1 MANEPVE
8 SAVERYK
15 RLRAER
21 LAGPPQW
28 MDPAPSL
35 GEDTMWRGLTRAGE
49 IRILV
54 ARTRELVAES
64 ARRLGTSD
72 DATRILGELL
82 TACHLVRS
90 TLNPSAQLQMLLR
103 NPGSA
108 GRLVA
113 DVWAG
118 ERGARAAIANP
129 KATAAS
135 DGILLDNGLLE
146 VSRIARDGSPYRS
159 SLLYEAAGIEAA
171 VTEYLVRSE
180 QIVALVHLEVEVADG
195 AVRSSCGYLVQLTPE
210 GTRTQ
215 LDEILSRVEHMPPL
229 ASGMTGEDPDARAW
243 ASRLLDGFLWDQV
256 ARERPFFA
264 CHCSRG
270 RLVAALSALPRADL
284 QELVESGE
292 PTESVCEYCNT
303 TYTLSVPELQLL
315 LAPQQ

>member
-1 MANEPVE
+1 MANDPTE

-15 RLRAER
+15 RRRAER

-28 MDPAPSL
+28 MEPVPTLD
-35 GEDTMWRGLTRAGE
+35 EDTMWRGLTRAGE
-49 IRILV
+49 IRLLV
-54 ARTRELVAES
+54 ARTRGLVGES

-82 TACHLVRS
+82 TACYLARS

-118 ERGARAAIANP
+118 ENGARAAIAHP
-129 KATAAS
+129 HAVAER
-135 DGILLDNGLLE
+135 DGVLLDAGLLE

-159 SLLYEAAGIEAA
+159 ALRYEAAGVEAA

-180 QIVALVHLEVEVADG
+180 QIVALVHLEVAVASG
-195 AVRSSCGYLVQLTPE
+195 VVGSSCGYLVQLTPE
-210 GTRTQ
+210 GTRAQ
-215 LDEILSRVEHMPPL
+215 LDEILARVDHMPPL
-229 ASGMTGEDPDARAW
+229 ASGMTADDPDGRAW
-243 ASRLLDGFLWDQV
+243 AGRLLEGFLWDQV

-264 CHCSRG
+264 CRCSRG
-270 RLVAALSALPRADL
+270 RLVAALSALPREDL
-284 QELVESGE
+284 QELVDSGE
-292 PTESVCEYCNT
+292 PTESICEYCNT
-303 TYTLSVPELQLL
+303 TYTLSVPELQVL
-315 LAPQQ
+315 LAPRQ

>member
-1 MANEPVE
+1 MANETTE

-15 RLRAER
+15 RRRAER

-28 MDPAPSL
+28 LDPAPSL
-35 GEDTMWRGLTRAGE
+35 AEDTLWRGLTRGGE
-49 IRILV
+49 IRVLV
-54 ARTRELVAES
+54 ARTRALVAES
-64 ARRLGTSD
+64 GRRLGTSD

-82 TACHLVRS
+82 TACYLARS

-118 ERGARAAIANP
+118 DAGARAAIAHP
-129 KATAAS
+129 EATAAR

-146 VSRIARDGSPYRS
+146 VSRIARNGAPYRS
-159 SLLYEAAGIEAA
+159 SLQYEAAGIEAA

-180 QIVALVHLEVEVADG
+180 QIVALVHLEVQVADG
-195 AVRSSCGYLVQLTPE
+195 VVASSCGYLVQLTPE
-210 GTRTQ
+210 GTRAQ
-215 LDEILSRVEHMPPL
+215 LDELLGRVERMPAL
-229 ASGMTGEDPDARAW
+229 TRGMTQDDPDGRAW
-243 ASRLLDGFLWDQV
+243 AAQLLDGLLWDQV

-264 CHCSRG
+264 CPCSRG

-284 QELVESGE
+284 QELVDSGE
-292 PTESVCEYCNT
+292 PTESICEYCNT
-303 TYTLSVPELQLL
+303 TYTLSVPELQVL

>member
-1 MANEPVE
+1 MGNEPVE

-15 RLRAER
+15 RRRAER

-28 MDPAPSL
+28 MDPAPGL

-129 KATAAS
+129 KAIAAN

-180 QIVALVHLEVEVADG
+180 QIVAVVHLEVTVADG
-195 AVRSSCGYLVQLTPE
+195 VVESSCGYLVQLTPE
-210 GTRTQ
+210 GTRAQ
-215 LDEILSRVEHMPPL
+215 LDEILTRVEHTRSL
-229 ASGMTGEDPDARAW
+229 ASGMTADDPDGRAW
-243 ASRLLDGFLWDQV
+243 AGRLLEGFLWDQV

-264 CHCSRG
+264 CRCSRG

-284 QELVESGE
+284 QELVDSGE

-303 TYTLSVPELQLL
+303 TYTLSVPELQVL

>member
-1 MANEPVE
+1 MANEPTE

-15 RLRAER
+15 RRRAER
-21 LAGPPQW
+21 LSGPPQW
-28 MDPAPSL
+28 MDPAPDL
-35 GEDTMWRGLTRAGE
+35 AEDTLWRGLTRAGE

-54 ARTRELVAES
+54 ARTRALVAES

-82 TACHLVRS
+82 TAGYLARS

-108 GRLVA
+108 GRLIA

-118 ERGARAAIANP
+118 DTGARAAIANP
-129 KATAAS
+129 QATAAS

-180 QIVALVHLEVEVADG
+180 QIVALLHLEVAVENGVVA
-195 AVRSSCGYLVQLTPE
+195 SSCGYLVQLTPE
-210 GTRTQ
+210 GTRAQ
-215 LDEILSRVEHMPPL
+215 LDELLARIETMPPL
-229 ASGMTGEDPDARAW
+229 ASGMTADDPDGRAW
-243 ASRLLDGFLWDQV
+243 TGRLLEGFLWDQV
-256 ARERPFFA
+256 ARERPHFA
-264 CHCSRG
+264 CRCSRG
-270 RLVAALSALPRADL
+270 RLVAALSTLPRADL
-284 QELVESGE
+284 QELVDSGE
-292 PTESVCEYCNT
+292 PTESICEYCNT
-303 TYTLSVPELQLL
+303 TYTLSVPELQVL